1 MIVAMQKR
9 RMNFQ
14 HKPRADC
21 DAQITDVFSTLSE
34 PFFPTRKTFLTRDVA

>member
-1 MIVAMQKR
+1 MQKR

-21 DAQITDVFSTLSE
+21 DAQITDVFSTLSI
-34 PFFPTRKTFLTRDVA
+34 PFFQTRKTFLDQNVA